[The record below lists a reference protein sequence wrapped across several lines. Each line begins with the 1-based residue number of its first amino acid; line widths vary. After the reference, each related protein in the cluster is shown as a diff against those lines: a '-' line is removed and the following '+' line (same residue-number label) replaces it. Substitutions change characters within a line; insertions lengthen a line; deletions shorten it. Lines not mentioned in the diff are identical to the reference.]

1 MSALAP
7 TVTVD
12 GVQITPDNGI
22 QQKQSLWQR
31 AKQRASNGYLKFGL
45 GASAFL
51 GSAASYAGTGTG
63 TSGTGGGVA
72 MPTLP
77 TPDLS
82 SVATY
87 IAAQFTPVMTIGLAV
102 LGLMVVM
109 ALLRWARGIIA

>member
-51 GSAASYAGTGTG
+51 GSASVFATGSTGSTAGK
-63 TSGTGGGVA
+63 
-72 MPTLP
+72 MPALP
-77 TPDLS
+77 VPDLS
-82 SVATY
+82 SVSKY
-87 IAAQFTPVMTIGLAV
+87 IADQFTPVMTIGLAV